1 MAVALVAGAATMTGC
16 DDDFDRPPVIVP
28 EATIEANTT
37 IFELKEKYWQGTTSD
52 FMTTIGTTDSGEH
65 VIIGGRVVS
74 SDEEGN
80 VYQRIVLED
89 ETSSIFVRIYSTKL
103 FESYQYGQEVRIDV
117 TGLLIGTY
125 RGLMM
130 IGVDYNGSVGG
141 MDLDVFKQRAQVNG
155 LPDKAAIPQ
164 YVTTISDIKSYLTDQ
179 TQLMTWQSRLITLEN
194 VQFVGG
200 GSEMFGTPGAAN
212 YTTRQLKDAE
222 GNTLDISTSNR
233 CEFVNLLMPAGTG
246 TVNAILSYYGSNWQ
260 LVFSDPE
267 TDCTGFTWVDTPTTP
282 EVPAD
287 GGDGSAETPF
297 TVQAVQAGAAGTGK
311 WVTGYIVGFI
321 PDKYYD
327 QAVFGT
333 EGAINTNI
341 LLAPAADVTDV
352 AACIP
357 VALVGDLRTAVG
369 LGGHPENLGKQVT
382 IYGDLEKYFGQPG
395 LKNTSLYAWGDK
407 GGETPEVPDTPTGNV
422 LYSALLSTDTEISTG
437 WAFENANL
445 PAALTYIWSWKSIG
459 STYYLNASA
468 FYNSAALESTG
479 YAFSP
484 VIDLSGTTTAK
495 MTFDHAAKFQ
505 TTLRSLCSA
514 VVREEG
520 ATEWTELAI
529 PTWPEAGSWSFV
541 NAGEIDLAAY
551 AGKKIQVGF
560 KYGSSTAGADT
571 WEIKNLK
578 ITE

>member
-37 IFELKEKYWQGTTSD
+37 ILELKEKYWQGTTTD
-52 FMTTIGTTDSGEH
+52 FKTTIGTTDSGEH
-65 VIIGGRVVS
+65 VIIGGRIVS
-74 SDEEGN
+74 SDEDCN
-80 VYQRIVLED
+80 IYQRIAIED
-89 ETSSIFVRIYSTKL
+89 GTSSIFVRIYASKL
-103 FESYQYGQEVRIDV
+103 FESYHYGQEVRIDV

-130 IGVDYNGSVGG
+130 IGVEYNGSVGG

-179 TQLMTWQSRLITLEN
+179 TQLMTWQTRLITLEN

-222 GNTLDISTSNR
+222 GNTLDISTSNNVR
-233 CEFVNLLMPAGTG
+233 CTFVDLLMPTGTG

-260 LVFSDPE
+260 LVFSNPL
-267 TDCTGFTWVDTPTTP
+267 TDCTGFTWVDTPEKP
-282 EVPAD
+282 DVPAD

-357 VALVGDLRTAVG
+357 VALVGDLRTVVG

-395 LKNTSLYAWGDK
+395 LKNTSIYAWGDK
-407 GGETPEVPDTPTGNV
+407 GGETPEVPDTPTGSV
-422 LYSALLSTDTEISTG
+422 LYSALGETDATIDWDIDAETG
-437 WAFENANL
+437 V
-445 PAALTYIWSWKSIG
+445 WSWKEYSKK
-459 STYYLNASA
+459 YYLNASA
-468 FYNSAALESTG
+468 FGNDAAIGATT

-484 VIDLSGTTTAK
+484 VIDLTAAKSAK

-505 TTLRSLCSA
+505 TTLRTLCSA
-514 VVREEG
+514 VVREDG
-520 ATEWTELAI
+520 ATDWTELAI
-529 PTWPEAGSWSFV
+529 PTWPEAGSWTFV
-541 NAGEIDLAAY
+541 SAGVIDLSAY

-560 KYGSSTAGADT
+560 KYGSSTDGADT

>member
-1 MAVALVAGAATMTGC
+1 MTVALVAGAATMTGC

-28 EATIEANTT
+28 EATIDANTT
-37 IFELKEKYWQGTTSD
+37 ILELKEQYWQGTTSD
-52 FMTTIGTTDSGEH
+52 FLTTIGTTDTGDH

-74 SDEEGN
+74 SDEDGN
-80 VYQRIVLED
+80 IYQRIVLED

-141 MDLDVFKQRAQVNG
+141 MDLDVFQQRAQVNG

-194 VQFVGG
+194 VEFVGG

-222 GNTLDISTSNR
+222 GNTLDISTSNK
-233 CEFVNLLMPAGTG
+233 CTFVNLLMPKGTG

-267 TDCTGFTWVDTPTTP
+267 TECTGFTWVDTPQTP
-282 EVPAD
+282 DVPAD
-287 GGDGSAETPF
+287 GGDGSAETPY
-297 TVQAVQAGAAGTGK
+297 TVQAVQAGAAGTAGTGK

-352 AACIP
+352 TACIP
-357 VALVGDLRTAVG
+357 VALVGDLRNAVG

-395 LKNTSLYAWGDK
+395 LKNTSVYAWGDK
-407 GGETPEVPDTPTGNV
+407 GGETPDVPVTPPSTEDAKFKKTTTITSGNSYIIV
-422 LYSALLSTDTEISTG
+422 IDGQVGTPVASNLSYGRLSMAAPTATEGDIITTAL
-437 WAFENANL
+437 ENAIVFT
-445 PAALTYIWSWKSIG
+445 AEG
-459 STYYLNASA
+459 
-468 FYNSAALESTG
+468 TG
-479 YAFSP
+479 YTMVDTYGRYLSMDDSHFTSFQIYTSVQPGSIWNISFNPDGTASI
-484 VIDLSGTTTAK
+484 VNALNTNCNVVRSGTYTNIAPSDIKQFPEFTVP
-495 MTFDHAAKFQ
+495 
-505 TTLRSLCSA
+505 TLYEKVA
-514 VVREEG
+514 E
-520 ATEWTELAI
+520 
-529 PTWPEAGSWSFV
+529 
-541 NAGEIDLAAY
+541 
-551 AGKKIQVGF
+551 
-560 KYGSSTAGADT
+560 
-571 WEIKNLK
+571 
-578 ITE
+578 

>member
-37 IFELKEKYWQGTTSD
+37 ILELKEKYWQGTTTD
-52 FMTTIGTTDSGEH
+52 FKTTIGTTDSGEH
-65 VIIGGRVVS
+65 VIIGGRIVS
-74 SDEEGN
+74 SDEDCN
-80 VYQRIVLED
+80 IYQRIAIED
-89 ETSSIFVRIYSTKL
+89 GTSSIFVRIYASKL
-103 FESYQYGQEVRIDV
+103 FESYHYGQEVRIDV

-130 IGVDYNGSVGG
+130 IGVEYNGSVGG

-179 TQLMTWQSRLITLEN
+179 TQLMTWQTRLITLEN

-222 GNTLDISTSNR
+222 GNTLDFSTSNNVR
-233 CEFVNLLMPAGTG
+233 CTFVDLLMPTGTG

-260 LVFSDPE
+260 LVFSNPL
-267 TDCTGFTWVDTPTTP
+267 TDCTGFTWVDTPEKP
-282 EVPAD
+282 DVPAD

-357 VALVGDLRTAVG
+357 VALVGDLRTVVG

-395 LKNTSLYAWGDK
+395 LKNTSIYAWGDK
-407 GGETPEVPDTPTGNV
+407 GGETPEVPDTPTGSV
-422 LYSALLSTDTEISTG
+422 LYSALGETDATIDWDIDAETG
-437 WAFENANL
+437 V
-445 PAALTYIWSWKSIG
+445 WSWKEYSKK
-459 STYYLNASA
+459 YYLNASA
-468 FYNSAALESTG
+468 FGNDAAIGATT

-484 VIDLSGTTTAK
+484 VIDLTAAKSAK

-505 TTLRSLCSA
+505 TTLRTLCSA
-514 VVREEG
+514 VVREDG
-520 ATEWTELAI
+520 ATDWTELAI
-529 PTWPEAGSWSFV
+529 PTWPEAGSWTFV
-541 NAGEIDLAAY
+541 SAGVIDLSAY

-560 KYGSSTAGADT
+560 KYGSSTDGADT

>member
-37 IFELKEKYWQGTTSD
+37 ILELKEKYWQGTTTD
-52 FMTTIGTTDSGEH
+52 FKTTIGTTDSGEH
-65 VIIGGRVVS
+65 VIIGGRIVS
-74 SDEEGN
+74 SDEDCN
-80 VYQRIVLED
+80 IYQRIAIED
-89 ETSSIFVRIYSTKL
+89 GTSSIFVRIYASKL
-103 FESYQYGQEVRIDV
+103 FESYHYGQEVRIDV

-130 IGVDYNGSVGG
+130 IGVEYNGSVGG

-179 TQLMTWQSRLITLEN
+179 TQLMTWQTRLITLEN
-194 VQFVGG
+194 VEFVGG

-222 GNTLDISTSNR
+222 GNTLDVSTSNNVR
-233 CEFVNLLMPAGTG
+233 CTFVDLLMPTGTG

-260 LVFSDPE
+260 LVFSNPL

-395 LKNTSLYAWGDK
+395 LKNTSIYAWGDK
-407 GGETPEVPDTPTGNV
+407 GDETPEAPDTPTGDV
-422 LYSALLSTDTEISTG
+422 LYSALGETDATIDWDIDAETG
-437 WAFENANL
+437 V
-445 PAALTYIWSWKSIG
+445 WSWKEYSKK
-459 STYYLNASA
+459 YYLNASA
-468 FYNSAALESTG
+468 FGNDAAIGATT

-484 VIDLSGTTTAK
+484 VIDLTAAKSAK

-505 TTLRSLCSA
+505 TTLRTLCSA
-514 VVREEG
+514 VVREDG
-520 ATEWTELAI
+520 ATDWTELAI
-529 PTWPEAGSWSFV
+529 PTWPEAGSWTFV
-541 NAGEIDLAAY
+541 SAGVIDLSAY

-560 KYGSSTAGADT
+560 KYGSSTDGADT

>member
-37 IFELKEKYWQGTTSD
+37 ILELKEQYWQGTTSD
-52 FMTTIGTTDSGEH
+52 FLTTIGTTDTGDH

-74 SDEEGN
+74 SDEDGN
-80 VYQRIVLED
+80 IYQRIVLED

-130 IGVDYNGSVGG
+130 IGVDYNGSIGG
-141 MDLDVFKQRAQVNG
+141 MDLNVFQQRAQVNG

-194 VQFVGG
+194 VEFVGG

-222 GNTLDISTSNR
+222 GNTLDISTSNK
-233 CEFVNLLMPAGTG
+233 CTFVNLLMPKGTG

-267 TDCTGFTWVDTPTTP
+267 TDCTGFTWVDTPEKP
-282 EVPAD
+282 DVPAD

-395 LKNTSLYAWGDK
+395 LKNTSIYAWGDK
-407 GGETPEVPDTPTGNV
+407 GGETPEVPDTPTGSV
-422 LYSALLSTDTEISTG
+422 LYSALGETDATIDWDIDAETG
-437 WAFENANL
+437 V
-445 PAALTYIWSWKSIG
+445 WSWKEYSKK
-459 STYYLNASA
+459 YYLNASA
-468 FYNSAALESTG
+468 FGNDAAIGATT

-484 VIDLSGTTTAK
+484 VIDLTAAKSAK

-505 TTLRSLCSA
+505 TTLRTLCSA
-514 VVREEG
+514 VVREDG
-520 ATEWTELAI
+520 ATDWTELAI
-529 PTWPEAGSWSFV
+529 PTWPEAGSWTFV
-541 NAGEIDLAAY
+541 SAGVIDLSAY

-560 KYGSSTAGADT
+560 KYGSSTDGADT

>member
-37 IFELKEKYWQGTTSD
+37 ILELKEKYWQGTTTD
-52 FMTTIGTTDSGEH
+52 FKTTIGTTDSGDH

-74 SDEEGN
+74 SDEDGN
-80 VYQRIVLED
+80 IYQRIVLED

-141 MDLDVFKQRAQVNG
+141 MDLNVFQQRAQVNG

-194 VQFVGG
+194 VEFVGG

-222 GNTLDISTSNR
+222 GNTLDISTSNK
-233 CEFVNLLMPAGTG
+233 CEFVNLLMPKGTG

-260 LVFSDPE
+260 LVFSNPL

-357 VALVGDLRTAVG
+357 VALVGDLRNAVG

-395 LKNTSLYAWGDK
+395 LKNTSIYAWGDK
-407 GGETPEVPDTPTGNV
+407 GGETPEVPDTPTGSV
-422 LYSALLSTDTEISTG
+422 LYSALGETDATIDWDIDAETG
-437 WAFENANL
+437 V
-445 PAALTYIWSWKSIG
+445 WSWKEYSKK
-459 STYYLNASA
+459 YYLNASA
-468 FYNSAALESTG
+468 FGNDAAIGATT

-484 VIDLSGTTTAK
+484 VIDLTAAKSAK

-505 TTLRSLCSA
+505 TTLRTLCSA
-514 VVREEG
+514 VVREDG
-520 ATEWTELAI
+520 ATDWTELAI
-529 PTWPEAGSWSFV
+529 PTWPEAGSWTFV
-541 NAGEIDLAAY
+541 SAGVIDLSAY

>member
-141 MDLDVFKQRAQVNG
+141 MDLDVFQQRAQVNG

-260 LVFSDPE
+260 LVFSDPL

-282 EVPAD
+282 EVP
-287 GGDGSAETPF
+287 
-297 TVQAVQAGAAGTGK
+297 
-311 WVTGYIVGFI
+311 
-321 PDKYYD
+321 
-327 QAVFGT
+327 
-333 EGAINTNI
+333 
-341 LLAPAADVTDV
+341 
-352 AACIP
+352 
-357 VALVGDLRTAVG
+357 
-369 LGGHPENLGKQVT
+369 
-382 IYGDLEKYFGQPG
+382 
-395 LKNTSLYAWGDK
+395 
-407 GGETPEVPDTPTGNV
+407 DTPTGSV
-422 LYSALLSTDTEISTG
+422 LYSALGETDATIDWDIDAATG
-437 WAFENANL
+437 V
-445 PAALTYIWSWKSIG
+445 WSWKEYSG
-459 STYYLNASA
+459 KHYLNASA
-468 FYNSAALESTG
+468 YGNDAAIGATT

-484 VIDLSGTTTAK
+484 VIDLTAAKSAK

-505 TTLRSLCSA
+505 TTLRTLCSA
-514 VVREEG
+514 VVREDG
-520 ATEWTELAI
+520 ASSWTELVI
-529 PTWPEAGSWSFV
+529 PTWPEAGSWTFV
-541 NAGEIDLAAY
+541 SAGEIDLSAY

-560 KYGSSTAGADT
+560 KYGSSTDGADT

>member
-37 IFELKEKYWQGTTSD
+37 ILELKEQYWQGTTSD
-52 FMTTIGTTDSGEH
+52 FLTTIGTTDTGDH

-74 SDEEGN
+74 SDEDGN
-80 VYQRIVLED
+80 IYQRIVLED

-141 MDLDVFKQRAQVNG
+141 MDLNVFQQRAQVNG

-194 VQFVGG
+194 VEFVGG

-222 GNTLDISTSNR
+222 GNTLDISTSNK
-233 CEFVNLLMPAGTG
+233 CEFVNLLMPKGTG

-260 LVFSDPE
+260 LVFSNPL

-357 VALVGDLRTAVG
+357 VALVGDLRNAVG

-395 LKNTSLYAWGDK
+395 LKNTSIYAWGDK
-407 GGETPEVPDTPTGNV
+407 GGETPEVPDTPTGSV
-422 LYSALLSTDTEISTG
+422 LYSALGETDATIDWDIDAETG
-437 WAFENANL
+437 V
-445 PAALTYIWSWKSIG
+445 WSWKEYSKK
-459 STYYLNASA
+459 YYLNASA
-468 FYNSAALESTG
+468 FGNDAAIGATT

-484 VIDLSGTTTAK
+484 VIDLTAAKSAK

-505 TTLRSLCSA
+505 TTLRTLCSA
-514 VVREEG
+514 VVREDG
-520 ATEWTELAI
+520 ATDWTELAI
-529 PTWPEAGSWSFV
+529 PTWPEAGSWTFV
-541 NAGEIDLAAY
+541 SAGVIDLSAY

-560 KYGSSTAGADT
+560 KYGSSTDGADT

>member
-37 IFELKEKYWQGTTSD
+37 ILELKEQYWQGTTSD
-52 FMTTIGTTDSGEH
+52 FLTTIGTTDTGDH

-74 SDEEGN
+74 SDEDGN

-130 IGVDYNGSVGG
+130 IGVDYNGSIGG
-141 MDLDVFKQRAQVNG
+141 MDLNVFQQRAQVNG

-194 VQFVGG
+194 VEFVGG

-222 GNTLDISTSNR
+222 GNTLDISTSNK
-233 CEFVNLLMPAGTG
+233 CEFVNLLMPTGTG

-260 LVFSDPE
+260 LVFSNPL

-297 TVQAVQAGAAGTGK
+297 TVQAVQAGAAGDDGTGK

-357 VALVGDLRTAVG
+357 VALVGDLRNAVG

-407 GGETPEVPDTPTGNV
+407 GGETPVTPPSTEDAKFKKTTTITSGNSYIIV
-422 LYSALLSTDTEISTG
+422 IDGQVGTPVASNLSYGRLSMAAPTATEGDIITT
-437 WAFENANL
+437 APENAIVFT
-445 PAALTYIWSWKSIG
+445 AEG
-459 STYYLNASA
+459 
-468 FYNSAALESTG
+468 TG
-479 YAFSP
+479 YTMVDTYGRYLSMDDSHFTSFQIYTSVQPGSIWNISFNPDGTASI
-484 VIDLSGTTTAK
+484 VNALNTNCNVVRSGTYTNIAPSDIKQFPEFTVP
-495 MTFDHAAKFQ
+495 
-505 TTLRSLCSA
+505 TLYEKVA
-514 VVREEG
+514 E
-520 ATEWTELAI
+520 
-529 PTWPEAGSWSFV
+529 
-541 NAGEIDLAAY
+541 
-551 AGKKIQVGF
+551 
-560 KYGSSTAGADT
+560 
-571 WEIKNLK
+571 
-578 ITE
+578 

>member
-1 MAVALVAGAATMTGC
+1 MKLNKFLMAVALVAGAATMTGC

-37 IFELKEKYWQGTTSD
+37 ILELKEQYWQGTTSD
-52 FMTTIGTTDSGEH
+52 FLTAIGTTDTGEH

-74 SDEEGN
+74 SDEDGN
-80 VYQRIVLED
+80 IYQRIVLED

-141 MDLDVFKQRAQVNG
+141 MDLDVFQQRAQVNG

-194 VQFVGG
+194 VEFVGG

-222 GNTLDISTSNR
+222 GNTLDISTSNK
-233 CEFVNLLMPAGTG
+233 CTFVNLLMPKGSG

-267 TDCTGFTWVDTPTTP
+267 TDCTGFTWVDTPQTP
-282 EVPAD
+282 DVPTD
-287 GGDGSAETPF
+287 GGDGSAETPY

-321 PDKYYD
+321 PDKFYD

-352 AACIP
+352 TACIP
-357 VALVGDLRTAVG
+357 VALVGNLRTAVG
-369 LGGHPENLGKQVT
+369 LGDHPENLGKQVT

-395 LKNTSLYAWGDK
+395 LKNTSVYAWGDK
-407 GGETPEVPDTPTGNV
+407 GGETPDVPDTPTGNI
-422 LYSALLSTDTEISTG
+422 LYSALGETDATID
-437 WAFENANL
+437 WDID
-445 PAALTYIWSWKSIG
+445 AATSVWSWKEYSG
-459 STYYLNASA
+459 KHYLIASA
-468 FYNSAALESTG
+468 FGNDAAIGVTT

-484 VIDLSGTTTAK
+484 VIDLTAAKSAK

-505 TTLRSLCSA
+505 TTLRTLCSA
-514 VVREEG
+514 AVREDG

-529 PTWPEAGSWSFV
+529 PTWPEADSWTFV
-541 NAGEIDLAAY
+541 SAGEIDLSAY

-560 KYGSSTAGADT
+560 KYGSSTDGADT

>member
-37 IFELKEKYWQGTTSD
+37 ILELKEQYWQGTTSD
-52 FMTTIGTTDSGEH
+52 FLTTIGTTDTGDH

-74 SDEEGN
+74 SDEDGN
-80 VYQRIVLED
+80 IYQRIVLED

-130 IGVDYNGSVGG
+130 IGVDYNGSIGG
-141 MDLDVFKQRAQVNG
+141 MDLNVFQQRAQVNG

-194 VQFVGG
+194 VEFVGG

-222 GNTLDISTSNR
+222 GNTLDISTSNK
-233 CEFVNLLMPAGTG
+233 CEFVNLLMPKGTG

-260 LVFSDPE
+260 LVFSNPE
-267 TDCTGFTWVDTPTTP
+267 TDCTGFTWVDTPEKP
-282 EVPAD
+282 DVPAD

-297 TVQAVQAGAAGTGK
+297 TVQAVQAGAAGADGTGK

-395 LKNTSLYAWGDK
+395 LKNTSIYAWGDK
-407 GGETPEVPDTPTGNV
+407 GGETPVTPPSTEDAKFKKTTTITSGNSYIIV
-422 LYSALLSTDTEISTG
+422 IDGQVGTPVASNLSYGRLSMAAPTATEGDIITT
-437 WAFENANL
+437 APENAIVFT
-445 PAALTYIWSWKSIG
+445 AEG
-459 STYYLNASA
+459 
-468 FYNSAALESTG
+468 TG
-479 YAFSP
+479 YTMVDTYGRYLSMDDSHFTSFQIYTSVQPGSIWNISFNPDGTASI
-484 VIDLSGTTTAK
+484 VNALNTNCNVVRSGTYTNIAPSDIKQFPEFTVP
-495 MTFDHAAKFQ
+495 
-505 TTLRSLCSA
+505 TLYEKVA
-514 VVREEG
+514 E
-520 ATEWTELAI
+520 
-529 PTWPEAGSWSFV
+529 
-541 NAGEIDLAAY
+541 
-551 AGKKIQVGF
+551 
-560 KYGSSTAGADT
+560 
-571 WEIKNLK
+571 
-578 ITE
+578 

>member
-37 IFELKEKYWQGTTSD
+37 ILELKEQYWQGTTSD
-52 FMTTIGTTDSGEH
+52 FLTTIGTTDTGDH

-74 SDEEGN
+74 SDEDGN
-80 VYQRIVLED
+80 IYQRIVLED

-141 MDLDVFKQRAQVNG
+141 MDLNVFQQRAQVNG

-194 VQFVGG
+194 VEFVGG

-222 GNTLDISTSNR
+222 GNTLDISTSNK
-233 CEFVNLLMPAGTG
+233 CEFVNLLMPKGTG

-260 LVFSDPE
+260 LVFSNPL

-395 LKNTSLYAWGDK
+395 LKNTSIYAWGDK
-407 GGETPEVPDTPTGNV
+407 GGETPEVPDTPTGSV
-422 LYSALLSTDTEISTG
+422 LYSALGETDATIDWDIDAETG
-437 WAFENANL
+437 V
-445 PAALTYIWSWKSIG
+445 WSWKEYSKK
-459 STYYLNASA
+459 YYLNASA
-468 FYNSAALESTG
+468 FGNDAAIGATT

-484 VIDLSGTTTAK
+484 VIDLTAAKSAK

-505 TTLRSLCSA
+505 TTLRTLCSA
-514 VVREEG
+514 VVREDG
-520 ATEWTELAI
+520 ATDWTELAI
-529 PTWPEAGSWSFV
+529 PTWPEAGSWTFV
-541 NAGEIDLAAY
+541 SAGVIDLSAY

-560 KYGSSTAGADT
+560 KYGSSTDGADT